1 MIGLFGRLR
10 ARVVEERV
18 PEQERMS
25 LADVEALLRE
35 IAADH
40 PGCRPASA
48 EHAADVASGPESEER
63 DTFPH
68 ARGTGASAGSDALR

>member
-10 ARVVEERV
+10 ARVVDKRV

-25 LADVEALLRE
+25 LADIEALLRE
-35 IAADH
+35 IAADR

-48 EHAADVASGPESEER
+48 EHPADAASGPESEER
-63 DTFPH
+63 NAFPR
-68 ARGTGASAGSDALR
+68 A